1 MLFARSD
8 LLTWLPGLS
17 EEMYEDNIK
26 GITNIDISDT
36 CIVDMKKRCVAMEDM
51 RCASPYL
58 FLNEPQQ

>member
-1 MLFARSD
+1 
-8 LLTWLPGLS
+8 
-17 EEMYEDNIK
+17 MYEDNIK
-26 GITNIDISDT
+26 DITNIDISDT